1 MSRNQRNHPSLL
13 AVAFHTF
20 LVLITGGF
28 WLVPLGIYYIM
39 KYFADKKKY
48 C

>member
-1 MSRNQRNHPSLL
+1 MSRNKNKVSLW

-28 WLVPLGIYYIM
+28 WLIPLFIWWLLNN
-39 KYFADKKKY
+39 KK
-48 C
+48 